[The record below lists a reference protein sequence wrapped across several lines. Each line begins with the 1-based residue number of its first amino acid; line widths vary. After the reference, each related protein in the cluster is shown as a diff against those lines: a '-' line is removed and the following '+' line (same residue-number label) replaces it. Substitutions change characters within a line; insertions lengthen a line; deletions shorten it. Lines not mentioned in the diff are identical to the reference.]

1 MIKKKRRPSSSS
13 ESSKKRAR
21 PCQGMRNKNR
31 LVGSIVAGIVG
42 LCCALVLVGRE
53 TPVSLLSGVPGDTR
67 VVAASITGTLFGRDL
82 QLAGASRKRNVAYG
96 LPVRF
101 KAGMM
106 LDDEDEPAD
115 DEESADKDSEEPA
128 EEDGGESGDEY
139 AKFVW
144 RKERLEKDWGVNTD
158 TWLDPGLLGNIDY
171 KDGPFTA
178 GIKRENIDMYTCMK
192 CPLLATAAIHLSPC
206 PVTSP
211 RYTCVLSYSDM
222 LTSEYLGIPSRIR
235 HNERKIERVGE
246 GGADAR
252 MMIVQATALQM
263 RTLQTLQRNLSPTT
277 GPS

>member
-1 MIKKKRRPSSSS
+1 
-13 ESSKKRAR
+13 
-21 PCQGMRNKNR
+21 MRNKNR
-31 LVGSIVAGIVG
+31 LVGSIVAGIGG

-53 TPVSLLSGVPGDTR
+53 TPVRNSRSITPVSLLSGVPGDTR

-82 QLAGASRKRNVAYG
+82 QLAGARRKRNVAYG

-101 KAGMM
+101 KAGTM
-106 LDDEDEPAD
+106 LDDEDEPSD

-171 KDGPFTA
+171 KDVPFTA

-192 CPLLATAAIHLSPC
+192 CPLSATAAIHLSPC
-206 PVTSP
+206 PVTSL
-211 RYTCVLSYSDM
+211 RYTCVLSFRCLNILEFSVELD
-222 LTSEYLGIPSRIR
+222 TK
-235 HNERKIERVGE
+235 NER
-246 GGADAR
+246 
-252 MMIVQATALQM
+252 
-263 RTLQTLQRNLSPTT
+263 
-277 GPS
+277 

>member
-1 MIKKKRRPSSSS
+1 
-13 ESSKKRAR
+13 
-21 PCQGMRNKNR
+21 
-31 LVGSIVAGIVG
+31 

-178 GIKRENIDMYTCMK
+178 GHRPADENVTNTTTQFVSDDWTQLNGTTNETWIDDDDFRWNSPYDYVGAR
-192 CPLLATAAIHLSPC
+192 PLVVDHHHVVDHHRVKFLPGVNINSNPLCGQNMDGSPIDC
-206 PVTSP
+206 G
-211 RYTCVLSYSDM
+211 D
-222 LTSEYLGIPSRIR
+222 SEW
-235 HNERKIERVGE
+235 NV
-246 GGADAR
+246 
-252 MMIVQATALQM
+252 
-263 RTLQTLQRNLSPTT
+263 
-277 GPS
+277 